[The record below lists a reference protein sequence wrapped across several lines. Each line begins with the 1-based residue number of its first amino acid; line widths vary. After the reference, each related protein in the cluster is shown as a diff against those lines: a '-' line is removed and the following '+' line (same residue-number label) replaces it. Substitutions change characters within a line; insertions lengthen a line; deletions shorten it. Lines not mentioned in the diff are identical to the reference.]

1 MSSCFLS
8 GSFRPFFF
16 SVSFVILC
24 PVRKSYGPVC
34 KKHEMRPFAHKKE
47 PITKP
52 FLTFDHKEKKSMLK
66 FGIQDMV
73 PEKKVYWFIDPL
85 NSEH

>member
-1 MSSCFLS
+1 MSSFFLS

-34 KKHEMRPFAHKKE
+34 KKHEMRPFAHQKKTYNE
-47 PITKP
+47 AI
-52 FLTFDHKEKKSMLK
+52 FDLWQKKNKIYVKIGYSGYDSGNK
-66 FGIQDMV
+66 F
-73 PEKKVYWFIDPL
+73 YWL
-85 NSEH
+85 